1 MNILVIGNGF
11 DLAHG
16 LPTKYMDFLEFVK
29 RIKIIS
35 STKKKSNFNR
45 FKQDY
50 LDDWNVNKEVVSY
63 IGRIFKDRIE
73 GKIIKELFTLVK
85 DNFWLDYFIQ
95 SENYVEQGWIDFEK
109 EISSQIQKIDC
120 SWKKRIEIAASV
132 TDEILD
138 IKEYSVF
145 FKHVTKIELAEGLR
159 EKDFEYIRDK
169 LLLDL
174 ERMIRC
180 LEIYL
185 SDCVA
190 QIPFISILED
200 IAEIKFDKI
209 LSFNYT
215 DTYKNLYAMYD
226 ENLEYDFIH
235 GKASIT
241 NNIATNNMVLGIDE
255 YLTGESISR
264 EINFIAF
271 KKYFQRIHKE
281 TGCKYKDWIE
291 KIREDE
297 GEIHNV
303 YIFGHSLDVTD
314 GDVLREMILN
324 ENVKTTIFY
333 YDKNVYGAQIK
344 NLVQVISRDE
354 LIKRVY
360 GTRRSITFKEQR
372 EPMQIQP
379 QNMELQKDITRL
391 KKIHSLT
398 NKEIRDL
405 VDKIQ
410 NRIKGKNL
418 FYISNVKDLIVLYS
432 VTLNSNLFE
441 NLDRKY
447 FIDIAR
453 ELVNKSQQDILITD
467 CKEICKCDDDRVET
481 LWEIIINLYK
491 GASKKYTKDNF
502 EKLLVEKSARELVKF
517 CEHYRITDENQ
528 FERTINIMLNKFNA
542 GNVNVELVF
551 EQIFK
556 ILDSTEPSIVRK
568 GLEKQML
575 NEKDTIR
582 KARLEFLY
590 RTVVEKSQL

>member
-63 IGRIFKDRIE
+63 IGRIFKDRIK

-556 ILDSTEPSIVRK
+556 ILDATEPSIVREW
-568 GLEKQML
+568 LEKQML

-590 RTVVEKSQL
+590 RTVVEKS